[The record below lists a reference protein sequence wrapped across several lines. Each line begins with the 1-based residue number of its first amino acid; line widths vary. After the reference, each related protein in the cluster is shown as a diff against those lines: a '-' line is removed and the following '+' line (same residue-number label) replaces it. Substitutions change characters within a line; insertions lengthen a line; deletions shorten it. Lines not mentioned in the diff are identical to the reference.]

1 MSRGALTQLV
11 SRGVADAGLTI
22 ADRVATSSF
31 DRVYKKH
38 APFAI
43 ESIQQVFD
51 GKIDYGERIV
61 STIRRTG
68 DVIMGMH
75 LEITLKRGTAP
86 DGVSAA
92 DTLYPAEQL
101 LRNVDLELGKVQV
114 NKFPGE
120 WLRVKDELF
129 ASSDQKNAARR
140 MADFADGE
148 SAGTTKT
155 FHVNLPFFFD
165 KKPGRY
171 IPLIAGQY
179 HDVTVYIDIATS
191 DKILGI
197 DRSFTPDIKLY
208 VDYAFLG
215 TYERKMVAQTE
226 HQFPITQ
233 LQWMREYLTV
243 RDTPHLH
250 KVQLNFNHPVRY
262 LAWHFAN
269 ASPYTYTAT
278 YPGESREAMS
288 PMGEFS
294 IMLNG
299 TQRFTPRVSE
309 YFNGMQP
316 YTYAP
321 AASQPCAGV
330 YMYSF
335 SRDLT
340 EDMDHVD
347 STMNFSRVDS
357 AVAQFTTKAANVAAF
372 ANVLDTRVQCPTDAQ
387 NLNEIVFYAENMN
400 ILVVKSGMYGVQFAN

>member
-11 SRGVADAGLTI
+11 SRGVADEGLTVANKI
-22 ADRVATSSF
+22 ATSSF
-31 DRVYKKH
+31 ERVYKKH

-43 ESIQQVFD
+43 ESIEQVFD
-51 GKIDYGERIV
+51 GVIDFGERIV

-75 LEITLKRGTAP
+75 LEVTLKRGTME
-86 DGVSAA
+86 
-92 DTLYPAEQL
+92 TLYPAEQL

-114 NKFPGE
+114 NRFPGE

-129 ASSDQKNAARR
+129 ASSDQKSAVRE
-140 MADFADGE
+140 MADFTDGE
-148 SAGTTKT
+148 SVGTVKV

-171 IPLIAGQY
+171 IPLIAAQY
-179 HDVTVYIDIATS
+179 HDVTVYIDIADAT
-191 DKILGI
+191 KILGI
-197 DRSFTPDIKLY
+197 DSTFKPIVRLF

-233 LQWMREYLTV
+233 LQWQREYV
-243 RDTPHLH
+243 AIRDTAHLH
-250 KVQLNFNHPVRY
+250 KVALNFNHPVRY

-269 ASPYTYTAT
+269 ASPFVYTAS

-288 PMGEFS
+288 PMGEFT
-294 IMLNG
+294 INLNG
-299 TQRFTPRVSE
+299 TQRFQPRVST
-309 YFNGMQP
+309 YFNAMQP

-321 AASQPCAGV
+321 AASTPCAGL

-340 EDMDHVD
+340 ADMDHVD
-347 STMNFSRVDS
+347 STLNFSRLDS
-357 AVAQFTTKAANVAAF
+357 VVAQFTTKAANVATF
-372 ANVLDTRVQCPTDAQ
+372 ADVLDQRVQVPVNAT

-400 ILVVKSGMYGVQFAN
+400 ILVVKSGMFGLSYAN